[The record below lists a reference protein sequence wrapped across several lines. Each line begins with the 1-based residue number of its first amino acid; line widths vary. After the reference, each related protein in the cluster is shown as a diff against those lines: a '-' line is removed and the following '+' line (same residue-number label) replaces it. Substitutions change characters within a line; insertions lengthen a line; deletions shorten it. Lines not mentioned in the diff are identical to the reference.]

1 MKIRPGFFNTC
12 VKIKPKR
19 FFEKSTITL
28 TEVSH
33 TNSSTRFVFSL
44 SVVNTGVTCDQVQ
57 FLTHERIHAY
67 AHSAQRCVHLATP
80 SAIDGRFSPHD
91 KSKESPMLPST
102 VRCLLVSPPVNPP
115 ERAQGWLGSGKRARA
130 RFDDSR
136 RHHIYAR
143 LGLVSASFSLSVSLQ
158 SEYERGSP
166 QTVIR
171 LTEMGCWFGNPGAQ
185 EAPGSTMT
193 VFNQENVEDY
203 YEIGDEL
210 GRYVMFLSRFGVF
223 CLM

>member
-1 MKIRPGFFNTC
+1 MKIQRYATLNRFYRSNKHVPGDITLRHQTVSVMKIRPGFFNTC

-67 AHSAQRCVHLATP
+67 AHSAQRRVHLATP

-115 ERAQGWLGSGKRARA
+115 ERAQG
-130 RFDDSR
+130 
-136 RHHIYAR
+136 
-143 LGLVSASFSLSVSLQ
+143 
-158 SEYERGSP
+158 
-166 QTVIR
+166 
-171 LTEMGCWFGNPGAQ
+171 
-185 EAPGSTMT
+185 
-193 VFNQENVEDY
+193 
-203 YEIGDEL
+203 
-210 GRYVMFLSRFGVF
+210 
-223 CLM
+223 